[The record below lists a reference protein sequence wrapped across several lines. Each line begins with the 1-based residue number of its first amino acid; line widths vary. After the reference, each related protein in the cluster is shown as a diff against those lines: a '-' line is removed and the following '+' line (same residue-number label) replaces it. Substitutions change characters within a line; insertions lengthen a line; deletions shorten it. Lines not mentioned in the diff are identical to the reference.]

1 MATSRMILH
10 YVTRNHFSFKEIC
23 SI

>member
-1 MATSRMILH
+1 MAISRMILH
-10 YVTRNHFSFKEIC
+10 YVTRDHFSFKEIC